1 MLVPLIIAISACGAV
16 EAAFSAPVSV
26 PAAQDSPAP
35 GAATPEVLKLGTF
48 EIGLLAGYGSGTVTD
63 RERTPTQFG
72 QVLARFALYFGSTG
86 SGALRGN
93 FSLVAEGVGMSI
105 DQDPRATG
113 GGLNLLIRYTWAAGR
128 WRPMFFAGA
137 GVLYTDEQVPPGE
150 TKRNFTPQG
159 GIGLQYLVADQVA
172 LGGEYRFHHLSNKG
186 ETETNPGINTHLVL
200 FGVTWFH

>member
-1 MLVPLIIAISACGAV
+1 
-16 EAAFSAPVSV
+16 
-26 PAAQDSPAP
+26 
-35 GAATPEVLKLGTF
+35 
-48 EIGLLAGYGSGTVTD
+48 VTD
-63 RERTPTQFG
+63 RERTPTSLG
-72 QVLARFALYFGSTG
+72 QALVRFALYFGSTG

-93 FSLVAEGVGMSI
+93 FSLVADSIGMSI
-105 DQDPRATG
+105 DQDPRTTG

-137 GVLYTDEQVPPGE
+137 GVLYTDEQVPPGA

-159 GIGLQYLVADQVA
+159 GIGLQYLITNQVA

-186 ETETNPGINTHLVL
+186 KTETNPGVNTHLIL